1 MGYTFVNYF
10 FNKKHANALIQRPGQ
25 LINVFDPSEISI
37 QTYKMKTTTNFQKHF
52 YSIFFNNADI
62 RIYKVMSN
70 ALQFVIREIPK
81 RVLENKES
89 NFDGH

>member
-1 MGYTFVNYF
+1 
-10 FNKKHANALIQRPGQ
+10 
-25 LINVFDPSEISI
+25 
-37 QTYKMKTTTNFQKHF
+37 MKTTTNFQKHF

-70 ALQFVIREIPK
+70 ALQFVFREIPK